1 MPPGAEYRKGLLLT
15 LGGVLVFTPDS
26 LLIRLTDVD
35 PFTLAVGRGIPA
47 GLIMLFGYALVTRQ
61 GLLSSVRTIGRWG
74 VLVCLLQGACSI
86 TFYAAFSYTSVANVL
101 VIFACTPLIAA
112 LLSWVIFREKVS
124 ASTYWAIAGA
134 ATGLVIVAS
143 GSFGGI
149 RWFGDSLALLN
160 AVMLAAVFTILRGH
174 REINMIPAS
183 GIGLLVAALVSIP
196 FAGFPPLDAL
206 QLTWLA
212 LAGVVILP
220 LALTL
225 LTLGPRYLPAP
236 EVGMIMLLEAVL
248 GPLWVWLIIQENP
261 GIPTLIGGTVVL
273 VVLFAHSLWRLR
285 TSGLDSG

>member
-1 MPPGAEYRKGLLLT
+1 MSSSVEYRKGLLLT

-35 PFTLAVGRGIPA
+35 PFTLAVGRGVPA
-47 GLIMLFGYALVTRQ
+47 GLIMLLGYALVTRQ
-61 GLLSSVRTIGRWG
+61 GLLSSVRAIGRWG
-74 VLVCLLQGACSI
+74 VLVCLLQGTCSI
-86 TFYAAFSYTSVANVL
+86 TFLAAFSYTSVANVL

-112 LLSWVIFREKVS
+112 LLSWLIFREKVS
-124 ASTYWAIAGA
+124 ASTYWAIVGA
-134 ATGLVIVAS
+134 ASGLVIVAS

-160 AVMLAAVFTILRGH
+160 AVLLATVFTILRGH

-183 GIGLLVAALVSIP
+183 GIGLLIGALVSIP

-206 QLTWLA
+206 QVTWLA
-212 LAGVVILP
+212 LAGVIILP

-248 GPLWVWLIIQENP
+248 GPLWVWLVIQESP

-273 VVLFAHSLWRLR
+273 VVLFVHSLWRLR

>member
-1 MPPGAEYRKGLLLT
+1 MSSSVEYRKGLLLT

-35 PFTLAVGRGIPA
+35 PFTLAVGRGVPA
-47 GLIMLFGYALVTRQ
+47 GLIMLLGYALVTRQ
-61 GLLSSVRTIGRWG
+61 GLLSSVRAIGRWG
-74 VLVCLLQGACSI
+74 VLVCLLQGTCSI
-86 TFYAAFSYTSVANVL
+86 TFLAAFSYTSVANVL

-112 LLSWVIFREKVS
+112 LLSWLIFREKVS
-124 ASTYWAIAGA
+124 ASTYWAIVGA
-134 ATGLVIVAS
+134 ASGLAIVAS

-160 AVMLAAVFTILRGH
+160 AVLLATVFTILRGH

-183 GIGLLVAALVSIP
+183 GIGLLIGALVSIP

-206 QLTWLA
+206 QVTWLA
-212 LAGVVILP
+212 LAGVIILP

-248 GPLWVWLIIQENP
+248 GPLWVWLVIQESP

-273 VVLFAHSLWRLR
+273 VVLFVHSLWRLR

>member
-1 MPPGAEYRKGLLLT
+1 MRW
-15 LGGVLVFTPDS
+15 S
-26 LLIRLTDVD
+26 Q
-35 PFTLAVGRGIPA
+35 
-47 GLIMLFGYALVTRQ
+47 RQ
-61 GLLSSVRTIGRWG
+61 GLLSSVRAIGRWG

-86 TFYAAFSYTSVANVL
+86 TFLAAFSYTSVANVL

-112 LLSWVIFREKVS
+112 LLSWLIFREKVS

-134 ATGLVIVAS
+134 ASGLVIVAS

-160 AVMLAAVFTILRGH
+160 AVLLATVFTILRGH

-183 GIGLLVAALVSIP
+183 GIGLLIGALVSIP

-206 QLTWLA
+206 QVTWLA
-212 LAGVVILP
+212 LAGVIILP

-248 GPLWVWLIIQENP
+248 GPLWVWLVIQESP

-273 VVLFAHSLWRLR
+273 VVLFVHSLWRLR
-285 TSGLDSG
+285 TSSLKSG

>member
-1 MPPGAEYRKGLLLT
+1 LLT

-35 PFTLAVGRGIPA
+35 PFTLAVGRGVPA
-47 GLIMLFGYALVTRQ
+47 GLIMLLGYALVTRQ
-61 GLLSSVRTIGRWG
+61 GLLSSVRAIGRWG
-74 VLVCLLQGACSI
+74 VLVCLLQGTCSI
-86 TFYAAFSYTSVANVL
+86 TFLAAFSYTSVANVL

-112 LLSWVIFREKVS
+112 LLSWLIFREKVS
-124 ASTYWAIAGA
+124 ASTYWAIVGA
-134 ATGLVIVAS
+134 ASGLAIVAS

-160 AVMLAAVFTILRGH
+160 AVLLATVFTILRGH

-183 GIGLLVAALVSIP
+183 GIGLLIGALVSIP

-206 QLTWLA
+206 QVTWLA
-212 LAGVVILP
+212 LAGVIILP

-248 GPLWVWLIIQENP
+248 GPLWVWLVIQESP

-273 VVLFAHSLWRLR
+273 VVLFVHSLWRLR

>member
-1 MPPGAEYRKGLLLT
+1 MSSSVEYRKGLLLT

-35 PFTLAVGRGIPA
+35 PFTLAVGRGVPA
-47 GLIMLFGYALVTRQ
+47 GLIMLLGYALVTRQ
-61 GLLSSVRTIGRWG
+61 GLLSSVRAIGRWG
-74 VLVCLLQGACSI
+74 VLVCLLQGTCSI
-86 TFYAAFSYTSVANVL
+86 TFLAAFSYTSVANVL

-112 LLSWVIFREKVS
+112 LLSWLIFREKVS
-124 ASTYWAIAGA
+124 ASTYWAIVGA
-134 ATGLVIVAS
+134 ASGLAIVAS

-160 AVMLAAVFTILRGH
+160 AVLLATVFTILRGH

-183 GIGLLVAALVSIP
+183 GIGLLIGALVSIP

-206 QLTWLA
+206 QVTWLA
-212 LAGVVILP
+212 LAGVIILP

-248 GPLWVWLIIQENP
+248 GPLWVWLVIQESP

-273 VVLFAHSLWRLR
+273 VVLFVHSLWRLR
-285 TSGLDSG
+285 TSSLKSG

>member
-1 MPPGAEYRKGLLLT
+1 MLPGAEHRKGLLLT

-35 PFTLAVGRGIPA
+35 PFTLAVGRGVPA
-47 GLIMLFGYALVTRQ
+47 GLIMLLGYALVTRQ
-61 GLLSSVRTIGRWG
+61 GLLSSVRAIGRCG
-74 VLVCLLQGACSI
+74 VLVCLLQGTCSI
-86 TFYAAFSYTSVANVL
+86 TFLAAFSYTSVANVL

-112 LLSWVIFREKVS
+112 LLSWLIFREKVS
-124 ASTYWAIAGA
+124 ASTYWAIVGA
-134 ATGLVIVAS
+134 ASGLAIVAS

-160 AVMLAAVFTILRGH
+160 AVLLATVFTILRGH

-183 GIGLLVAALVSIP
+183 GIGLLIGALVSIP

-206 QLTWLA
+206 QVTWLA
-212 LAGVVILP
+212 LAGVIILP

-248 GPLWVWLIIQENP
+248 GPLWVWLVIQESP

-273 VVLFAHSLWRLR
+273 VVLFVHSLWRLR

>member
-1 MPPGAEYRKGLLLT
+1 MSSSVEYRKGLLLT

-35 PFTLAVGRGIPA
+35 PFTLAVGRGVPA
-47 GLIMLFGYALVTRQ
+47 GLIMLLGYALVTRQ
-61 GLLSSVRTIGRWG
+61 GLLSSVRAIGRWG
-74 VLVCLLQGACSI
+74 VLVCLLQGTCSI
-86 TFYAAFSYTSVANVL
+86 TFLAAFSYTSVANVL

-112 LLSWVIFREKVS
+112 LLSWLIFREKVS
-124 ASTYWAIAGA
+124 ASTYWAIVGA
-134 ATGLVIVAS
+134 ASGLAIVAS

-160 AVMLAAVFTILRGH
+160 AVLLSTVFTILRGH

-183 GIGLLVAALVSIP
+183 GIGLLIGALVSIP

-206 QLTWLA
+206 QVTWLA
-212 LAGVVILP
+212 LAGVIILP

-248 GPLWVWLIIQENP
+248 GPLWVWLVIQESP

-273 VVLFAHSLWRLR
+273 VVLFVHSLWRLR

>member
-1 MPPGAEYRKGLLLT
+1 MSSSVEYRKGLLLT

-35 PFTLAVGRGIPA
+35 PFTLAVGRGVPA
-47 GLIMLFGYALVTRQ
+47 GLIMLLGYALVTRQ
-61 GLLSSVRTIGRWG
+61 GLLSSVRAIGRWG
-74 VLVCLLQGACSI
+74 VLVCLLQGTCSI
-86 TFYAAFSYTSVANVL
+86 TFLAAFSYTSVANVL

-112 LLSWVIFREKVS
+112 LLSWLIFREKVS
-124 ASTYWAIAGA
+124 ASTYWAIVGA
-134 ATGLVIVAS
+134 ASGLAIVAS

-160 AVMLAAVFTILRGH
+160 ALLLATVFTILRGH

-183 GIGLLVAALVSIP
+183 GIGLLIGALVSIP

-206 QLTWLA
+206 QVTWLA
-212 LAGVVILP
+212 LAGVIILP

-248 GPLWVWLIIQENP
+248 GPLWVWLVIQESP

-273 VVLFAHSLWRLR
+273 VVLFVHSLWRLR

>member
-1 MPPGAEYRKGLLLT
+1 MSSSVEYRKGLLLT

-35 PFTLAVGRGIPA
+35 PFTLAVGRGVPA
-47 GLIMLFGYALVTRQ
+47 GLIMLLGYALVTRQ
-61 GLLSSVRTIGRWG
+61 GLLSSIRAIGRWG
-74 VLVCLLQGACSI
+74 VLVCLLQGTCSI
-86 TFYAAFSYTSVANVL
+86 TFLAAFSYTSVANVL

-112 LLSWVIFREKVS
+112 LLSWLIFREKVS
-124 ASTYWAIAGA
+124 ASTYWAIVGA
-134 ATGLVIVAS
+134 ASGLAIVAS

-160 AVMLAAVFTILRGH
+160 AVLLATVFTILRGH

-183 GIGLLVAALVSIP
+183 GIGLLIGALVSIP

-206 QLTWLA
+206 QVTWLA
-212 LAGVVILP
+212 LAGVIILP

-248 GPLWVWLIIQENP
+248 GPLWVWLVIQESP

-273 VVLFAHSLWRLR
+273 VVLFVHSLWRLR

>member
-1 MPPGAEYRKGLLLT
+1 MLPGAEHRKGLLLT
-15 LGGVLVFTPDS
+15 LGGVLIFTPDS

-47 GLIMLFGYALVTRQ
+47 GLIMLFGYALVKRR
-61 GLLSSVRTIGRWG
+61 GLLSSVRAIGRWG
-74 VLVCLLQGACSI
+74 ALVCLLQGTCSI
-86 TFYAAFSYTSVANVL
+86 TFLAAFSYTSVANVL

-112 LLSWVIFREKVS
+112 LLSWLIFREKVS
-124 ASTYWAIAGA
+124 ASTYWAIVGA
-134 ATGLVIVAS
+134 ASGLAIVAS

-160 AVMLAAVFTILRGH
+160 AVLLATVFTILRGH

-183 GIGLLVAALVSIP
+183 GIGLLIGALVSIP

-206 QLTWLA
+206 QVTWLA
-212 LAGVVILP
+212 LAGVIILP

-248 GPLWVWLIIQENP
+248 GPLWVWLVIQESP

-273 VVLFAHSLWRLR
+273 VVLFVHSLWRLR